1 LKIEASLDTGK
12 GEYVTMETAPLDTA
26 IYVEKGDEAKIDLI
40 QSEPTSYFST
50 EPEIH
55 FDKTL
60 NLSAR
65 FQRFRQGQVVRH
77 LKQLKRPSRSSANS
91 DEVIKAFDALV
102 SDHEAYVVRV
112 QEFADTL
119 TPEEFCQWPNKD
131 AISKTKRQYVSSL
144 SDQCI
149 R

>member
-1 LKIEASLDTGK
+1 MLKRGIKRKLTCFRVSRFPYFFTGPK
-12 GEYVTMETAPLDTA
+12 
-26 IYVEKGDEAKIDLI
+26 
-40 QSEPTSYFST
+40 
-50 EPEIH
+50 IH

-91 DEVIKAFDALV
+91 DEDPKAFDDLV
-102 SDHEAYVVRV
+102 SEHEAYVVRV

-119 TPEEFCQWPNKD
+119 TPEEFCQWPNED
-131 AISKTKRQYVSSL
+131 AISKAKRQYVSSL
-144 SDQCI
+144 SNQCI